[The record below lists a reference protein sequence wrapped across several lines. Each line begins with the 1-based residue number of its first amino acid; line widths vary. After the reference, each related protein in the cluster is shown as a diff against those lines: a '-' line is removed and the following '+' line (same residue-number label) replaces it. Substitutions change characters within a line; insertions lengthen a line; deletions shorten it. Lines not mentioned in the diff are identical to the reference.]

1 MTTKVFRNDVT
12 VSSTKVC
19 DVTLVIDVQDLN
31 SSIVLVD
38 DVKVDGSSGADLH
51 RCVLFHVV
59 VIIIA
64 LVLWGGGKFN
74 KMFYHM
80 LHCLA
85 VSDSSS
91 IM

>member
-12 VSSTKVC
+12 VSSTKVG

-31 SSIVLVD
+31 GSIVFVN

-51 RCVLFHVV
+51 RCVLFHIV

-64 LVLWGGGKFN
+64 LVLWGQIQLKVLSYFN
-74 KMFYHM
+74 
-80 LHCLA
+80 CRA
-85 VSDSSS
+85 VSNSVNLSL
-91 IM
+91 

>member
-31 SSIVLVD
+31 RSIVLVD
-38 DVKVDGSSGADLH
+38 NVKVDGSSGADLH
-51 RCVLFHVV
+51 RCVLFHIV

-64 LVLWGGGKFN
+64 LVLWGQIQLKVLSYFN
-74 KMFYHM
+74 
-80 LHCLA
+80 CWA
-85 VSDSSS
+85 VSNSVSLS
-91 IM
+91 L

>member
-12 VSSTKVC
+12 VSSTKVG

-31 SSIVLVD
+31 GSIVFVN

-51 RCVLFHVV
+51 RCVLFHIV

-64 LVLWGGGKFN
+64 LVLWGQIQLKVLSYFN
-74 KMFYHM
+74 
-80 LHCLA
+80 CWA
-85 VSDSSS
+85 VSNSVNLSL
-91 IM
+91 

>member
-12 VSSTKVC
+12 VSSTKVG

-31 SSIVLVD
+31 GSIVFVN

-51 RCVLFHVV
+51 RCVLFHIV

-64 LVLWGGGKFN
+64 LVLWGQIQLKVLSYFN
-74 KMFYHM
+74 
-80 LHCLA
+80 CWA
-85 VSDSSS
+85 VSNSVSLS
-91 IM
+91 L